1 MNKNDFGTLA
11 TSENQVL
18 GKEADLAEACWAGSG
33 SVGACS
39 GCTLWWSQID
49 E

>member
-1 MNKNDFGTLA
+1 MSKNDFGTLA

-33 SVGACS
+33 WGGGVLWLH
-39 GCTLWWSQID
+39 TLVATD
-49 E
+49 G